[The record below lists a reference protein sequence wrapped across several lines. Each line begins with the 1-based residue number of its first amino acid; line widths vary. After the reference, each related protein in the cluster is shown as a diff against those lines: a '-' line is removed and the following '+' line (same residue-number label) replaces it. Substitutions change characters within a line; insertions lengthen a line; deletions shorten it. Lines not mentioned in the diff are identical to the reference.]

1 MTIPKAIAYSPHT
14 TLSSGCDTTAATEME
29 VTSLAA
35 FPDLD
40 AGEIGIVVLCSEE
53 DFRSTDA
60 ADFETLTYNAKNAG
74 TSELEGLVH
83 VEGTARSWPSGT
95 SVASY
100 GTAYGWEEVR
110 AIVNSLDDNV
120 GDISAISNQLVREVV

>member
-14 TLSSGCDTTAATEME
+14 TLSSGCDTTTATTME

-35 FPDLD
+35 FPDLS
-40 AGEIGIVVLCSEE
+40 AGEIGIVVLCAEE